1 MKSKFLKKRNKVLAL
16 ALAAAMAFPM
26 LPAATVQAAE
36 STPLYTDE
44 TSAPAG
50 WKLSADN
57 VVSYAD
63 KTMSFQMGG
72 TADYKLGSAVS
83 TGHLKLEYEVLNSGV
98 ANALVICD
106 SAGKALINIG
116 GAASGNMNLMPAY
129 EEDAA
134 TGASFAT
141 RGTLFTWMG
150 LCKDSWK
157 KVVLDIDLDKSNAD
171 GVLNFT
177 LDLYTPDGDYK
188 GTDTKWKIFEAEDTE
203 YAQKRTGKFSQ
214 QDYIKPQ
221 GGNKGT
227 NIISAGTHANG
238 AATTGISKFDVA
250 GIHML
255 TTGKGVTYDNIV
267 MTADASG
274 AAAGTGSSEG
284 TPAGNENNNT
294 AAGGGSSASAGSSAA
309 AEGAVKIYTDEA
321 EAPSGW
327 VMDSGA
333 VVYSKDDKGGNTSN
347 KLTFSKAA
355 QVDYKLDSAV
365 ATGHVQLAYDIYS
378 DGIANALVVYDS
390 AGNALVNIGGA
401 GSGNMNI
408 MPAYENDAASGTS
421 YATVGTVFTW
431 MGLCKSTW
439 KRVVLDIDLDASNA
453 GGVLNFTLDLYTPDG
468 DYKGT
473 DTKWKLFATE
483 DAEGGQKRTGQF
495 SQQDYIKPLGNN
507 KGGNIIEAGT
517 HVNGAA
523 TAGISNF
530 DVAGIQLKTTG
541 AGPFYDNMTLATS
554 GEGTGVSYTAAD
566 VTGIT
571 NPASVSFTKKDYDN
585 FTFPVKVA
593 AKMGDGSS
601 KEIALGKWVSE
612 PAFDA
617 QKSGTYV
624 WTAPLELESGVNNP
638 KNLSVSFSM
647 QYIPYT
653 YPTYA
658 FHPTTVELEYG
669 EDLTADMFPTEVD
682 ALMND
687 GKMGKVKVSEWTAL
701 NGEFD
706 ITRQGIYV
714 YGANLVGT
722 EGLIEIQKDKLAKNT
737 NPSGKQS
744 FSGYDVY
751 FHVSNFY
758 SPDIYN
764 GYARNMEQLDRGVY
778 AIATEKGVFVSWRLL
793 ATEYGEDISF
803 NIKRNGEKVNDV
815 AIKTKTNFTDPK
827 GKAGDTY
834 TIETILGDKTTES
847 TPVTANDKNYLSIPM
862 QKPEPQPS
870 KTGEMSAYTLN
881 DVGVADVDG
890 DGQYEFIVKWYP
902 DNAFDSGKAV
912 KPSSPTIFDVY
923 KMDGT
928 PLWRLNMGLEMPSG
942 AHFNQFMFYDLD
954 EDGKAELFIK
964 TSDGTTTY
972 KPNAGGKFDMTD
984 ESTIV
989 SYIGDKS
996 VVPGT
1001 NIDNNGHVNSNS
1013 HEYVTVFNGLTGEEI
1028 DTIDYVNTT
1037 GEYTDWGKSDGGNR
1051 SARYNIAI
1059 AYLPR
1064 DKSDANCTETIP
1076 AVLFNRGYYAKTTVA
1091 AYTLRDG
1098 KIQLEWNFAVP
1109 TGDENAGKGNH
1120 NVSTGD
1126 VDQDGFDELV
1136 MGAIAIDHDGTVL
1149 WVNNGKD
1156 GRDFG
1161 GHGDSI
1167 HLAAMNP
1174 NNNNL
1179 YVFSPQEDKSTAT
1192 MNQALYNAANGTRI
1206 TGSWFSTKDVGRG
1219 VAANITSNPG
1229 FESWATSDGS
1239 GIYGFDG
1246 TLLNPSRS
1254 VVSCNWRIYW
1264 DGDLLSELADGAG
1277 TEGNMTITKY
1287 NETSGSSDTL
1297 ITFEGTK
1304 MCNSTK
1310 NTPSLAADL
1319 LGDWREE
1326 AVVRSEDD
1334 TELRIYMTTEDTKY
1348 MIYTLMHDPVYRN
1361 AVANQNTSYNQPPHL
1376 GIYLGED
1383 NKSDVTGM
1391 KLATANIKYP
1401 GTEGRP
1407 APTPKPL
1414 VVPVATATTA
1424 PTAAPTAAP
1433 TTAPETASTTEPS
1446 TTAAPTSAPSTDAS
1460 SDSVQ
1465 NEDSGSLTWLWIVIG
1480 VVVVAGA
1487 AAFFVL
1493 KGKKK

>member
-1 MKSKFLKKRNKVLAL
+1 MKRRFLRKRNKVLAM

-26 LPAATVQAAE
+26 LPAGSVQAAE

-50 WKLSADN
+50 WKLSGDD
-57 VVSYAD
+57 VVSYAG
-63 KTMSFQMGG
+63 KTMDFQKGG
-72 TADYKLGSAVS
+72 TADYTLGSAVS
-83 TGHLKLEYEVLNSGV
+83 TGHFKLEYEVNNSGV

-106 SAGKALINIG
+106 SEGKALINIG

-129 EEDAA
+129 EEDAVS
-134 TGASFAT
+134 GASFAT

-150 LCKDSWK
+150 LCKSSWK
-157 KVVLDIDLDKSNAD
+157 KVVLDIDLDKSNKD

-227 NIISAGTHANG
+227 NIISSGTHANG
-238 AATTGISKFDVA
+238 AATAGITKFDVA

-255 TTGKGVTYDNIV
+255 TTGKGLTYDNIV
-267 MTADASG
+267 MTADGAG
-274 AAAGTGSSEG
+274 AAAGTGSTPPASGTPEEG
-284 TPAGNENNNT
+284 T
-294 AAGGGSSASAGSSAA
+294 GSSGTGSVAGD
-309 AEGAVKIYTDEA
+309 AVKIYTDET
-321 EAPSGW
+321 EAPAGW
-327 VMDSGA
+327 IMDSGA

-355 QVDYKLDSAV
+355 QVDYKLDSV
-365 ATGHVQLAYDIYS
+365 MSTGHVQLAYDVYS
-378 DGIANALVVYDS
+378 DGVANALVVYDS

-408 MPAYENDAASGTS
+408 MPAYENDAASGNG
-421 YATVGTVFTW
+421 YATSGTVLTW
-431 MGLCKSTW
+431 MGLCKSSW
-439 KRVVLDIDLDASNA
+439 KRVVLDIDLDKSNA
-453 GGVLNFTLDLYTPDG
+453 DGVLNFTLELYTPDG

-483 DAEGGQKRTGQF
+483 DTEGGQKRNGQF
-495 SQQDYIKPLGNN
+495 SQQDYIKPRGNN

-530 DVAGIQLKTTG
+530 EVAGIQLKTTG
-541 AGPFYDNMTLATS
+541 AGPFYDNMTLACS
-554 GEGTGVSYTAAD
+554 GESTGVSYTASD

-571 NPASVSFTKKDYDN
+571 NPAGVSFTKKDYEG
-585 FTFPVKVA
+585 FKFPEKVT

-601 KEIALGKWVSE
+601 RDVALGKWVSE

-617 QKSGTYV
+617 EKSGTYV
-624 WTAPLELESGVNNP
+624 WTAPLELESGMNNP
-638 KNLSVSFSM
+638 KNLSVSFTM
-647 QYIPYT
+647 QYLPYS

-658 FHPTTVELEYG
+658 FHPTTLELEYG
-669 EDLTADMFPTEVD
+669 DNLTKDMFPTEVD
-682 ALMND
+682 AIMND
-687 GKMGKVKVSEWTAL
+687 GKMGKVKVGEWKAL

-706 ITRQGIYV
+706 ITKQAIYV
-714 YGANLVGT
+714 FGANLEGT

-758 SPDIYN
+758 SPGLYN
-764 GYARNMEQLDRGVY
+764 AYARNMELLDRGVY
-778 AIATEKGVFVSWRLL
+778 AVATDKGVFVSWRLL
-793 ATEYGEDISF
+793 ATEYGENISF
-803 NIKRNGEKVNDV
+803 NIKRNGEKINDV
-815 AIKTKTNFTDPK
+815 VINTRTNFLDEK

-834 TIETILGDKTTES
+834 TIETILGDQTTES
-847 TPVTANDKNYLSIPM
+847 AAVKANDKNYISIPM
-862 QKPEPQPS
+862 QKPDPQPNRDG
-870 KTGEMSAYTLN
+870 TLSAYTLN
-881 DVGVADVDG
+881 DAGVADVDG

-912 KPSSPTIFDVY
+912 SPSSPTIFDVY
-923 KMDGT
+923 KLDGT

-972 KPNAGGKFDMTD
+972 KPNAKGKFDMND

-1037 GEYTDWGKSDGGNR
+1037 GNYTDWGKADGGNR
-1051 SARYNIAI
+1051 SARYNIAL
-1059 AYLPR
+1059 AYLPK

-1076 AVLFNRGYYAKTTVA
+1076 AVLFNRGYYAKTTIA

-1098 KIQLEWNFAVP
+1098 KLQMEWNFVAE

-1120 NVSTGD
+1120 NQSTGD

-1206 TGSWFSTKDVGRG
+1206 GGSWFSSKDVGRG
-1219 VAANITSNPG
+1219 VAANITSTPG

-1246 TLLNPSRS
+1246 SLVNPSRS
-1254 VVSCNWRIYW
+1254 AVSCNWRIYW

-1287 NETSGSSDTL
+1287 NETSGGSDTL

-1310 NTPSLAADL
+1310 NTPSLVADL
-1319 LGDWREE
+1319 FGDWREE
-1326 AVVRSEDD
+1326 AVVRNEDD
-1334 TELRIYMTTEDTKY
+1334 TELRIYMTTEETRY

-1383 NKSDVTGM
+1383 IKSDVSAM

-1414 VVPVATATTA
+1414 VVPEA
-1424 PTAAPTAAP
+1424 TAAPEPESETSTIEPELLPTTQPTSTAEPEAAP
-1433 TTAPETASTTEPS
+1433 TDAPDD
-1446 TTAAPTSAPSTDAS
+1446 TDVSGS
-1460 SDSVQ
+1460 SVKS
-1465 NEDSGSLTWLWIVIG
+1465 EESGSLTWVWIVAGI
-1480 VVVVAGA
+1480 VVVAGG
-1487 AAFFVL
+1487 AAFALL
-1493 KGKKK
+1493 KLRKKK

>member
-26 LPAATVQAAE
+26 LPAGSVQAAE

-44 TSAPAG
+44 SSAPAG
-50 WKLSADN
+50 WKLSADD
-57 VVSYAD
+57 VVSYSD
-63 KTMSFQMGG
+63 KTMSFQKGG
-72 TADYKLGSAVS
+72 TADYALGSAVS

-98 ANALVICD
+98 ANALVIYD

-129 EEDAA
+129 EDDAA
-134 TGASFAT
+134 SGASFAT

-150 LCKDSWK
+150 LCKESWK

-238 AATTGISKFDVA
+238 AATTGITKFDVA

-274 AAAGTGSSEG
+274 AAATGTG
-284 TPAGNENNNT
+284 T
-294 AAGGGSSASAGSSAA
+294 AAGSETNNNAAGGETNTASGGSAA
-309 AEGAVKIYTDEA
+309 AEGAVQIYTDET
-321 EAPSGW
+321 EAPAGW
-327 VMDSGA
+327 TMDAGA

-365 ATGHVQLAYDIYS
+365 AAGHVQLAYDIYS

-408 MPAYENDAASGTS
+408 MPAYENDAASGNG
-421 YATVGTVFTW
+421 YATSGTIFTW
-431 MGLCKSTW
+431 MGLCKSSW
-439 KRVVLDIDLDASNA
+439 KRVVLDIDLDKSNA
-453 GGVLNFTLDLYTPDG
+453 DGVLNFTLELYEPDG
-468 DYKGT
+468 SYNGT
-473 DTKWKLFATE
+473 DTKWKLFAASDT
-483 DAEGGQKRTGQF
+483 DGGQTRTGQF
-495 SQQDYIKPLGNN
+495 SQQDYIKPQGNN
-507 KGGNIIEAGT
+507 KGGNIIDKGS

-523 TAGISNF
+523 TAGIFNF

-541 AGPFYDNMTLATS
+541 AGPFYDNMTLACS
-554 GEGTGVSYTAAD
+554 AAGTGVSYTAAD
-566 VTGIT
+566 ITGIT
-571 NPASVSFTKKDYDN
+571 NPASVSFTKQDYN
-585 FTFPVKVA
+585 KYTFPTKVN

-601 KEIALGKWVSE
+601 KEITLGKWVSE

-617 QKSGTYV
+617 EKSGTYV

-638 KNLSVSFSM
+638 KNLSVSFTM
-647 QYIPYT
+647 QYLPYI

-658 FHPTTVELEYG
+658 YHPTTVELEYG
-669 EDLTADMFPTEVD
+669 EDLTKDMFPTEVD
-682 ALMND
+682 ALMSD

-706 ITRQGIYV
+706 ITKQGIYV

-722 EGLIEIQKDKLAKNT
+722 EGLIEIQQDKLAKNT

-764 GYARNMEQLDRGVY
+764 GYARNMEKLDRGVY
-778 AIATEKGVFVSWRLL
+778 AIATDKGVFVSWRLL
-793 ATEYGEDISF
+793 ATEYGENISF
-803 NIKRNGEKVNDV
+803 NVKRNGEKVNEV
-815 AIKTKTNFTDPK
+815 ALNSRTNFMDAN

-834 TIETILGDKTTES
+834 TVETILDGQTTES
-847 TPVTANDKNYLSIPM
+847 AEVKANDKNYLSIPM
-862 QKPEPQPS
+862 QKPDPQPD
-870 KTGEMSAYTLN
+870 KNGTLSAYTLN
-881 DVGVADVDG
+881 DAGVADVDG

-902 DNAFDSGKAV
+902 NNAFDSGKANA
-912 KPSSPTIFDVY
+912 PSSPTIFDVY
-923 KMDGT
+923 KLDGT

-972 KPNAGGKFDMTD
+972 KPNASGKFDMTD

-1001 NIDNNGHVNSNS
+1001 NINSNGHVNSDSN
-1013 HEYVTVFNGLTGEEI
+1013 EYVTVFNGLTGEEI

-1037 GEYTDWGKSDGGNR
+1037 GDFTDWGKADGGNR

-1059 AYLPR
+1059 AYLPK
-1064 DKSDANCTETIP
+1064 DKDNANCTETIP

-1098 KIQLEWNFAVP
+1098 KLQMEWNFAVP

-1120 NVSTGD
+1120 NQSTGD

-1192 MNQALYNAANGTRI
+1192 MNQALYNAGNGTRI
-1206 TGSWFSTKDVGRG
+1206 SGSWFSTKDVGRG

-1246 TLLNPSRS
+1246 SLLNSSRS

-1310 NTPSLAADL
+1310 NTPSLVADL
-1319 LGDWREE
+1319 FGDWREE

-1334 TELRIYMTTEDTKY
+1334 SELRIYMTTEETRY

-1401 GTEGRP
+1401 GTEGKP

-1424 PTAAPTAAP
+1424 PTAAPTTAPTSAPDSSATAAP
-1433 TTAPETASTTEPS
+1433 TTAP
-1446 TTAAPTSAPSTDAS
+1446 TSAPSDSNAS
-1460 SDSVQ
+1460 SSSVN

-1480 VVVVAGA
+1480 VVVVAGV
-1487 AAFFVL
+1487 AAFVVL